1 MVNAAVVKAE
11 TKQQM
16 LLWWKS
22 KLKTKILAMMK
33 VINTSHDN
41 GWQLWTPDKPSKQS

>member
-16 LLWWKS
+16 LIDESQNS
-22 KLKTKILAMMK
+22 KRRY
-33 VINTSHDN
+33 
-41 GWQLWTPDKPSKQS
+41 QL